1 MGAGK
6 GGSGCRHH
14 LLSSLVLERA
24 AAVAVSVL
32 LSSRMRVSLAAAAG
46 IVLFRVTCVRRAGSG
61 SAHCFCS
68 PHACENARQWQRA
81 FFVFGL
87 LRLLLP
93 LPPASSSPSSLS
105 LVPACRRH
113 RQHVRWSSF
122 FFSCCRDHGG
132 VAVRVIS

>member
-87 LRLLLP
+87 LCLP
-93 LPPASSSPSSLS
+93 LPPRRPRSRSCRHAGGIGSTSAGPHFSS
-105 LVPACRRH
+105 V
-113 RQHVRWSSF
+113 
-122 FFSCCRDHGG
+122 
-132 VAVRVIS
+132 